1 MLAPFIKIPNLV
13 RELAISQDIDPDLL
27 VNDVNDAQIF
37 AEILK
42 GLNAGQGN
50 VQEAAPAGQPPGGM
64 GQSGGLPAG
73 PEGPVSGPADAGTI
87 GLRDAAA
94 AGPGAGGGPPP
105 VPQGGGH

>member
-1 MLAPFIKIPNLV
+1 
-13 RELAISQDIDPDLL
+13 
-27 VNDVNDAQIF
+27 
-37 AEILK
+37 
-42 GLNAGQGN
+42 
-50 VQEAAPAGQPPGGM
+50 M

-105 VPQGGGH
+105 VPQGGGQ